1 MIQRNRMKRLI
12 LQSTAVVGAIAC
24 GAVLA
29 GVARLASWQLPGSL
43 STSALHEVAEL
54 PPEADRLVTWLPDRG
69 DAQRVLDPATRV
81 QVEAAYVRAWA
92 AIGRYQ
98 TTGDTEPV
106 TSTFAEP
113 ARSAAL
119 AVPRS
124 ATASWSIA
132 HHLELQFFA
141 LDGMTVAVRDTDA
154 NIVRSAVTAG
164 LPTLTDVHETYDV
177 VLALQDGYWR
187 IQQLRRVDTRPPV
200 IIGRTAGGT
209 GATVL
214 AGVRATTARTVPPLH
229 GIGYQLPFDKP
240 LDEKAVAADLATV
253 AKLGLDTVRV
263 PLPYEELGGDAADEE
278 KLELFRKF
286 LDLAAAQQVR
296 VVPVLFSGLA
306 GLTPDVWAATD
317 MHLRAVVGALRDHQ
331 AIAMWDIADA
341 PDRRATGVAG
351 SVEVYG
357 WVVHTVTELRTVDPD
372 RPATVSW
379 AGVSSAASPSVNGL
393 FDAVSLAWDG
403 AHDELASALVRVS
416 RNAAGRPLLL
426 SRYGLS
432 TYNGIFPGGHTEH
445 DQAYDVQQTR
455 LIAARAGVRG
465 TVFAWL
471 RDGMTT
477 EAATMLPWQSGPHGA
492 EGLLHA
498 DGTAKRANTLVGKDA
513 NLGRP
518 IRPPVADPLR
528 KPFWWLVTMVGAA
541 VLLLV
546 AVLVR
551 RRRRATRERKLAGP
565 ARAPRHLAA
574 PARQEQVH

>member
-1 MIQRNRMKRLI
+1 MIQRNRVKRVI
-12 LQSTAVVGAIAC
+12 VQSVAVFGALAC
-24 GAVLA
+24 GAMLA
-29 GVARLASWQLPGSL
+29 GVARLASWQMPGSL

-54 PPEADRLVTWLPDRG
+54 PPEADRLVTWLPDRS

-81 QVEAAYVRAWA
+81 QIEAAYVRAWA

-113 ARSAAL
+113 ARGAAL

-154 NIVRSAVTAG
+154 DIVRSAVTAG

-177 VLALQDGYWR
+177 VLVLQDGYWR
-187 IQQLRRVDTRPPV
+187 IEQLRRVATEPPV

-214 AGVRATTARTVPPLH
+214 AGVRAASARTVPELH
-229 GIGYQLPFDKP
+229 GVGYQLPFDKP
-240 LDEKAVAADLATV
+240 LDEKAVGADLATV
-253 AKLGLDTVRV
+253 TRLGLDTVRV
-263 PLPYEELGGDAADEE
+263 PLPYAELGGDAADAE
-278 KLELFRKF
+278 KLALFRRF
-286 LDLAAAQQVR
+286 LDLAAAQNVR

-306 GLTPDVWAATD
+306 SLTPDFWAATD
-317 MHLRAVVGALRDHQ
+317 MHLRAVVGALRDHP
-331 AIAMWDIADA
+331 AIAMWDVADA

-357 WVVHTVTELRTVDPD
+357 WVVHTVTELRAVDPD
-372 RPATVSW
+372 HPATVSW
-379 AGVSSAASPSVNGL
+379 SDVSAAASPTVNGL

-403 AHDELASALVRVS
+403 AHDELAAALTQVS
-416 RNAAGRPLLL
+416 RNASGRPVIL
-426 SRYGLS
+426 SRFGLS
-432 TYNGIFPGGHTEH
+432 TYNSVFPGGHTEA
-445 DQAYDVQQTR
+445 DQAYDVQQSR
-455 LIAARAGVRG
+455 LIAARGGVRG

-471 RDGMTT
+471 RDSMTT
-477 EAATMLPWQSGPHGA
+477 QAASLLPWRSGPPEA

-498 DGTAKRANTLVGKDA
+498 DGSSKRAAALIGKDA

-518 IRPPVADPLR
+518 AHPPLADVLR
-528 KPFWWLVTMVGAA
+528 KPFWWLAGMLGAGL
-541 VLLLV
+541 LLLV
-546 AVLVR
+546 VLVVR
-551 RRRRATRERKLAGP
+551 RRRRTARERKIRGAP
-565 ARAPRHLAA
+565 QAPRHLA
-574 PARQEQVH
+574 PARPGPAH